1 VCLKEPGRELL
12 INGEETWRNLRW
24 VGNGEGAGGLRS
36 FQATRERKR
45 ERERDIYR
53 SRAAWFAKLPGRAQ
67 FSVAA
72 SPTMT
77 TSFNGWMG

>member
-1 VCLKEPGRELL
+1 MGRKPGETSGGSETAKVLVACAASKQPEKE
-12 INGEETWRNLRW
+12 
-24 VGNGEGAGGLRS
+24 
-36 FQATRERKR
+36 R